1 VSVQATRKIRLIME
15 LRRNGIIDKEILA
28 ALERVPR
35 EDFVP
40 QTFSDQAYEDTA
52 LPIGCGQTISQPL
65 IVGMMTQALKVGDR
79 MKVLEIG
86 TGSGYQTAV
95 LTHLARRVYSI
106 ERHKD
111 LLKEAERRLT
121 RLGRSNWTTRAGDG
135 YKGWPEQAPFD
146 RILLTAAAEDI
157 PQALI
162 DQLAEG
168 GIMVA
173 PIGRQNDVQTLVRL
187 TKKDGA
193 IEREELT
200 QVRFVPMVPGLPGEP
215 ARGNGT
221 EG

>member
-1 VSVQATRKIRLIME
+1 MSVQATRKIRLIME
-15 LRRNGIIDKEILA
+15 LRKAGIVDKDILA

-40 QTFSDQAYEDTA
+40 TTFSDQAYEDTA

-65 IVGMMTQALKVGDR
+65 IVGMMTQALKLGDR

-111 LLKEAERRLT
+111 LLLEAEGRLKK
-121 RLGRSNWTTRAGDG
+121 LGRTNWTTKAGDG

-146 RILLTAAAEDI
+146 RIIVTAAAEDI

-173 PIGRQNDVQTLVRL
+173 PIGRQNDIQTLVRF
-187 TKKDGA
+187 TKHGD
-193 IEREELT
+193 ELDEEELS
-200 QVRFVPMVPGLPGEP
+200 QVRFVPMVHGLPGEP
-215 ARGNGT
+215 GQANGT
-221 EG
+221 GI